1 MDGVKFAPCYARR
14 MVVPLDGLNLHFIAL
29 EDFKTDKRA
38 SWSLQDLAD
47 LEALDSGAS
56 GQGCAFFSRIR
67 PAAR

>member
-1 MDGVKFAPCYARR
+1 

-29 EDFKTDKRA
+29 EDFKTNKRA